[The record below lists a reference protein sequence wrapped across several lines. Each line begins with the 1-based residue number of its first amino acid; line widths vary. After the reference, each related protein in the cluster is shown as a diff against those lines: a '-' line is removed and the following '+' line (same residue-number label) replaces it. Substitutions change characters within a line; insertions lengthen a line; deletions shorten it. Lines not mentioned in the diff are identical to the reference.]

1 MSGRGCR
8 PQKPVAQVG
17 PRFRQQVGLAHRSR
31 HFRNLEVELRGREGR
46 MSRQARTV
54 LELPHSGQAGSRKI
68 DRNLFGRR
76 ENSGFQIIGKQTS

>member
-46 MSRQARTV
+46 MS
-54 LELPHSGQAGSRKI
+54 
-68 DRNLFGRR
+68 
-76 ENSGFQIIGKQTS
+76 